1 MENQPNQ
8 PGEYDA
14 VLGGQKRLPRD
25 GDMVLGDTEKFI
37 QQGRACSALKDYQG
51 AINNYTQ
58 ALQISPNRSN
68 VYNKRGIA
76 YFEIADYQGAIKDY
90 TQAL

>member
-14 VLGGQKRLPRD
+14 VLGDQKRSPRD

-37 QQGRACSALKDYQG
+37 QQGRAYYSLKDYQG
-51 AINNYTQ
+51 AIYKLVPTEAMYTTSG
-58 ALQISPNRSN
+58 ALP
-68 VYNKRGIA
+68 VLK
-76 YFEIADYQGAIKDY
+76 
-90 TQAL
+90 